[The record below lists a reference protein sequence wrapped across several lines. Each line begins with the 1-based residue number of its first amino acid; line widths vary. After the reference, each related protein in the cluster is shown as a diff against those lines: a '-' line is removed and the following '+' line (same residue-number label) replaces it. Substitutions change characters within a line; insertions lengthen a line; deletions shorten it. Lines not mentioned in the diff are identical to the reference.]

1 MLMATTVD
9 GKIAKDAKHFPDWTS
24 KEDKQFFAKESKKA
38 GVVIMGGKTF
48 DTFPRPL
55 KERLNAIVTIDKGYE
70 NIKNSVKIY
79 YKKSPKF
86 VKNNLAKMGYKKAIL
101 GGGAFINGLFLKNKL
116 VDEMIIIVAPK
127 FFGEGLSLT
136 SGVDFNYDLKLLDT
150 YKINKDSVLLRYKI
164 LY

>member
-1 MLMATTVD
+1 MIMATTVD
-9 GKIAKDAKHFPDWTS
+9 GKIAKTATHFPDWTS

-55 KERLNAIVTIDKGYE
+55 KERLNVVITADKGYE
-70 NIKNSVKIY
+70 NIKDSVKVY
-79 YKKSPKF
+79 FKKSPKF
-86 VKNNLAKMGYKKAIL
+86 VKKDLEKMGYKKAIL

-116 VDEMIIIVAPK
+116 VDEIIIIVAPK
-127 FFGEGLSLT
+127 FFGEGLSLS
-136 SGVDFNYDLKLLDT
+136 SGFDFNYDLKLLDT